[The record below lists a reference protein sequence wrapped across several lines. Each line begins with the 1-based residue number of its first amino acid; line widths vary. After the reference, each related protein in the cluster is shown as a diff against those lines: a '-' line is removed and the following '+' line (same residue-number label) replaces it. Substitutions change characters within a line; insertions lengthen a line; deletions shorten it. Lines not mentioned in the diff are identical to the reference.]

1 MSWETIVVTGG
12 CGFIGSNFIRFLFR
26 NTDFTGKIVNVDK
39 LTYAANPRNLADIQE
54 EFGDRYFFYRADISD
69 ECALGEIF
77 RAHRVE
83 AICNLAAESHVDRS
97 IRRPKDF
104 LQTNVMGT
112 FQLLEMARSHGV
124 ALFHQV
130 STDEIYGS
138 LGDTG
143 AFSEESPLRPN
154 SPYSASKAAS
164 DLLVRAY
171 HHTYGLPVT
180 ISNCSNNY
188 GPYQFPEK
196 LIPLT
201 ILRALEWKPLP
212 VYGDGLH
219 VRDWIHVEDHC
230 HGIWAIMQKGQR
242 GQIYNVGAETEMHNL
257 ALVQR
262 ICDLVDEMVPPPG
275 RRSRRELISF
285 VADRPGHD
293 RRYALDTSKIRQELG
308 WAPLR
313 GFEEGLRQTVRW
325 YIENRGW
332 VESVQSGE
340 YHRWIEEH
348 YGVPS

>member
-1 MSWETIVVTGG
+1 MSWDTVLVTGG
-12 CGFIGSNFIRFLFR
+12 CGFIGTNLIRFLFKKAG
-26 NTDFTGKIVNVDK
+26 FSGKIVNVDK

-54 EFGDRYFFYRADISD
+54 QFPDRYFLCRADISD
-69 ECALGEIF
+69 ESALEEIF
-77 RAHRVE
+77 RTHRVG

-97 IRRPKDF
+97 IRRPRDF
-104 LQTNVMGT
+104 VQTNVMGT

-124 ALFHQV
+124 ALFHHV
-130 STDEIYGS
+130 STDEVYGS
-138 LGDTG
+138 LGERG
-143 AFSEESPLRPN
+143 AFSEESPIRPN

-171 HHTYGLPVT
+171 HKTYGLPVT
-180 ISNCSNNY
+180 ISNSSNNY

-196 LIPLT
+196 LIPLM

-230 HGIWAIMQKGQR
+230 HGIWRIMCQGER
-242 GQIYNVGAETEMHNL
+242 GQIYNVGAETEMQNL
-257 ALVQR
+257 CLVQR
-262 ICDLVDEMVPPPG
+262 ICDLVDEMVPPLPG
-275 RRSRRELISF
+275 RSRRELITF

-293 RRYALDTSKIRQELG
+293 RRYALDTSKIRRELG
-308 WAPLR
+308 WSPLR
-313 GFEEGLRQTVRW
+313 TFEEGLRETVRW
-325 YIENRGW
+325 YIDNKAW

-340 YHRWIEEH
+340 YHRWIQEH